1 LEFSFGPF
9 VLNTTTARLTR
20 DGADVRLRPRAF
32 ETLRVLVEHAGE
44 FLHTDILIA
53 EAWRGTHVSHHTVD
67 VTVSEVRQHL
77 GDCAGWIVHRPKV
90 GYALQVPAADDA
102 VRQGWHLWNQ
112 RTRSGCERAID
123 CFRKAIADTPSDF
136 SAYEGLSTA
145 YLTLG
150 IFGIGRPLDVYPQFL
165 AAHERA
171 VALSG
176 LRPELRCNRGWGL
189 HVFEHQATPAE
200 AELARTM
207 EEKPSIGST
216 YVRLAMVYGSLGR
229 FDEALE
235 ILNRGRAQ
243 DPLLATL
250 AATEVLVRC
259 WQRDYEGAVALGRRA
274 VELHPYLNVMRVNYG
289 QALQFAGRPQ
299 EALAQYHVASI
310 VSPDVP
316 WLRALEAACQASLGR
331 HADASAMLD
340 GLEGLRR
347 SEYVDAYYMAVLRE
361 ALGQRREAL
370 VELRRAVAEN
380 SAGLYALGVDP
391 KFDGLRGE
399 AQFLR
404 AQRRIGGLP
413 AGVATTPGQVA
424 GGATRQRRS
433 PRSGQRSLKT
443 RRR

>member
-1 LEFSFGPF
+1 VEYTFGPF
-9 VLNTTTARLTR
+9 VLNTKTTRLTR
-20 DGADVRLRPRAF
+20 DDVDVHLRPRAF
-32 ETLRVLVEHAGE
+32 NTLRVLVEHAGE
-44 FLHTDILIA
+44 FLHPDTFIA
-53 EAWRGTHVSHHTVD
+53 EAWGGTHVSHHTVD
-67 VTVSEVRQHL
+67 VTVSEVRRRL
-77 GDCAGWIVHRPKV
+77 GDYAGWIVHRSKV
-90 GYALQVPAADDA
+90 GYALQVPASDDA

-123 CFRKAIADTPSDF
+123 CFRTAIADTPSDF
-136 SAYEGLSTA
+136 RAHEGLSTA

-200 AELARTM
+200 AELVRTL
-207 EEKPSIGST
+207 EEKPSLGST

-229 FDEALE
+229 FGEALD
-235 ILNRGRAQ
+235 ILNLGRRQ

-250 AATEVLVRC
+250 AATEVLVRY
-259 WQRDYEGAVALGRRA
+259 WQRDYEGAVTLGRRA
-274 VELHPYLNVMRVNYG
+274 VELHPYLNVVRVNYG

-310 VSPDVP
+310 ISPDVP
-316 WLRALEAACQASLGR
+316 WLRALEAACQISLGR
-331 HADASAMLD
+331 HADAAAMLD

-347 SEYVDAYYMAVLRE
+347 SEYVDAYYMAVFRE

-370 VELRRAVAEN
+370 VELHRAVDEN
-380 SAGLYALGVDP
+380 SASLYALGVDP

-404 AQRRIGGLP
+404 AQRRIVALP
-413 AGVATTPGQVA
+413 DGVATAPSQVA
-424 GGATRQRRS
+424 GGATRQGRS
-433 PRSGQRSLKT
+433 PRARPSHLT
-443 RRR
+443 